1 MMRKY
6 QTLLFDVD
14 NTLLDFSTAEE
25 EALRLLFEDQDF
37 PLTIEVKDQYKKI
50 NQSLWRLFEEGKI
63 DRDTVMNTRHSRLF
77 KEYGRE
83 VDGALLESKYR
94 KYLREGHQLVD
105 GAFELINHLHNHFD
119 LYIVTNGD
127 SETQHK
133 RLKDSGLYPFFKEIF
148 VSDEIGFQKPQKEF
162 FDYVFARIPNF
173 SVEKGIIIG
182 DSLSADIKGGY
193 LSGIDSCWINPE
205 MLPND
210 TNIIPTYQIQKLDE
224 LYHILTV

>member
-1 MMRKY
+1 MRKY

-14 NTLLDFSTAEE
+14 NTLLDFSAAED

-37 PLTIEVKDQYKKI
+37 PLTDEVKDQYKKI

-83 VDGALLESKYR
+83 VDGALLEIKYR
-94 KYLREGHQLVD
+94 NYLREGHQLVD
-105 GAFELINHLHNHFD
+105 GAFELISHLHNHFD

-133 RLKDSGLYPFFKEIF
+133 RLKDSCLYPFFKEIF

>member
-14 NTLLDFSTAEE
+14 NTLLDFSAAED

-37 PLTIEVKDQYKKI
+37 PLTDEVKDQYKKI

-94 KYLREGHQLVD
+94 NYLREGHQLVD
-105 GAFELINHLHNHFD
+105 GAFELINHLYNHFD

-127 SETQHK
+127 SQTQRK

-162 FDYVFARIPNF
+162 FDYVIARIPNF
-173 SVEKGIIIG
+173 SEEKGIIIG

>member
-1 MMRKY
+1 MRKY

-14 NTLLDFSTAEE
+14 NTLLDFSAAED

-37 PLTIEVKDQYKKI
+37 PLTDEVNDQYKKI

-83 VDGALLESKYR
+83 VDGELLESKYR
-94 KYLREGHQLVD
+94 NYLREGHQLVD

-127 SETQHK
+127 SQTQHK

-162 FDYVFARIPNF
+162 FDYVIAQIPNF

-210 TNIIPTYQIQKLDE
+210 TNIIPTYQIQELDE

>member
-14 NTLLDFSTAEE
+14 NTLLDFSAAED

-37 PLTIEVKDQYKKI
+37 PLTDEVKDQYKKI

-83 VDGALLESKYR
+83 VDGALLEIKYR
-94 KYLREGHQLVD
+94 NYLREGHQLVD
-105 GAFELINHLHNHFD
+105 GAFELISHLHNHFD

-133 RLKDSGLYPFFKEIF
+133 RLKDSCLYPFFKEIF

>member
-14 NTLLDFSTAEE
+14 NTLLDFSAAED

-37 PLTIEVKDQYKKI
+37 PLTDEVKDQYKKI

-94 KYLREGHQLVD
+94 NYLREGHQLVD
-105 GAFELINHLHNHFD
+105 GAFELISHLHNHFD

-133 RLKDSGLYPFFKEIF
+133 RLKDSCLYPFFKEIF

>member
-1 MMRKY
+1 M
-6 QTLLFDVD
+6 
-14 NTLLDFSTAEE
+14 
-25 EALRLLFEDQDF
+25 
-37 PLTIEVKDQYKKI
+37 
-50 NQSLWRLFEEGKI
+50 
-63 DRDTVMNTRHSRLF
+63 
-77 KEYGRE
+77 
-83 VDGALLESKYR
+83 
-94 KYLREGHQLVD
+94 
-105 GAFELINHLHNHFD
+105 
-119 LYIVTNGD
+119 YIVTNGD

-133 RLKDSGLYPFFKEIF
+133 RLKDSCLYPFFKEIF

-224 LYHILTV
+224 LYHILHV